1 MTKTEQQ
8 HREDIVRVGR
18 LVFEKGWVA
27 SNDGNISIRL
37 GPDRMLATPA
47 GINKGMLVPEDLL
60 VCDLEGNKL
69 TGFREPTSEIL
80 MHLTIYKMRPDVEAV
95 VHAHPPVATG
105 YALAG
110 RPLNLGVLPEVI
122 VALGAVPLAEYGLPG
137 TPALSEGMMPYLA
150 NYDALLLANHGVV
163 AYGDGVYRA
172 FFRMDTVEHSA
183 RINLVAELLGGPRVL
198 PRNEIQKLFDARDR
212 YGVKSRNR
220 YEPGWP
226 LALQDLP
233 DAKDKIV
240 MSREEL
246 LSLIDDALK
255 VRGK

>member
-1 MTKTEQQ
+1 MPKTEQQ
-8 HREDIVRVGR
+8 HRDDIVRVGR
-18 LVFEKGWVA
+18 LMYDKGWIA
-27 SNDGNISIRL
+27 SNDGNISVRL
-37 GPDRMLATPA
+37 DQARMLATPA
-47 GINKGMLVPEDLL
+47 GVSKGMLSPDDLI
-60 VCDLEGNKL
+60 VSDLEGHKIS
-69 TGFREPTSEIL
+69 GHRQPTSEIL

-105 YALAG
+105 YAVAG

-122 VALGAVPLAEYGLPG
+122 VALGAVPLAAYGLPG

-163 AYGDGVYRA
+163 AYGDGLYRA

-183 RINLVAELLGGPRVL
+183 RIHLVAELLGGAKVL

-226 LALQDLP
+226 LAKQDLP
-233 DAKDKIV
+233 ESQDKIV

-246 LSLIDDALK
+246 LNLIDEALK
-255 VRGK
+255 VRGR

>member
-1 MTKTEQQ
+1 MPKTEQQ
-8 HREDIVRVGR
+8 HRDDIVRVGR

-27 SNDGNISIRL
+27 SNDGNISVRL
-37 GPDRMLATPA
+37 ESSRMLATPA
-47 GINKGMLVPEDLL
+47 GISKGMLSPDDLI
-60 VCDLEGNKL
+60 VSDLEGNKIS
-69 TGFREPTSEIL
+69 GNRQPTSEIL
-80 MHLTIYKMRPDVEAV
+80 MHLTIYKMRPDVNAV

-110 RPLNLGVLPEVI
+110 RPLNLGLLPEVI
-122 VALGAVPLAEYGLPG
+122 VALGAVPLAAYGLPG

-163 AYGDGVYRA
+163 SYGESLYRA

-183 RINLVAELLGGPRVL
+183 RISLVAELLGGPNVL
-198 PRNEIQKLFDARDR
+198 PRNEIQKLFDARER

-226 LALQDLP
+226 VAAQDLP
-233 DAKDKIV
+233 DLQDKIV
-240 MSREEL
+240 MSRQEL
-246 LSLIDDALK
+246 LNLIDEALK
-255 VRGK
+255 VHGR

>member
-1 MTKTEQQ
+1 MSKTESQ
-8 HREDIVRVGR
+8 HRDDIVRIGR
-18 LVFEKGWVA
+18 LVFDKGWVA

-47 GINKGMLVPEDLL
+47 GINKGMLAPEDLL

-69 TGFREPTSEIL
+69 TGFRQPTSEIL
-80 MHLTIYKMRPDVEAV
+80 MHLTIYKMRPDVHAV

-105 YALAG
+105 YAVAG
-110 RPLNLGVLPEVI
+110 RPLNLGVQPEVI

-137 TPALSEGMMPYLA
+137 TAALSEGMMPYLA

-163 AYGDGVYRA
+163 AYGDDVYRA

-183 RINLVAELLGGPRVL
+183 RINLVAELLGGPKVL

-212 YGVKSRNR
+212 YGVKSKNR

-226 LALQDLP
+226 LASQDLP

-246 LSLIDDALK
+246 LHLIDEALK
-255 VRGK
+255 VRGR